1 MPLARLI
8 HVLLIGESP
17 WLIKLGSQIAEFFSG
32 YGGVAVLLLAIADSS
47 FLSFPEGNDLLIVI
61 LSTGGSW
68 GNMAY
73 FVCLTVIGSVIGC
86 LLLYTVGRK
95 GGRAIL
101 KKKFS
106 VQKIERA
113 EKIYGKYGILAV
125 LIPSVLPPPLPFKI
139 FVLSAGVFGMIPS
152 RFLTAVAI
160 GRSIRYSM
168 WGILAVL
175 YGESVKVFM
184 QRNIDAVGTAL
195 LAVLLLIIIGTV
207 AFQIRKKKRRRE
219 TEHLPNRRQ

>member
-1 MPLARLI
+1 MPLAHLI
-8 HVLLIGESP
+8 HMLLIGESS
-17 WLIKLGSQIAEFFSG
+17 WLIKLGSQITEFFSG
-32 YGGVAVLLLAIADSS
+32 YGGIAVLLLAIADSS

-61 LSTGGSW
+61 LSAGGSW

-73 FVCLTVIGSVIGC
+73 FVCLTVTGSVIGC

-106 VQKIERA
+106 IKKIERA

-139 FVLSAGVFGMIPS
+139 FVLSAGVFGMSPS
-152 RFLTAVAI
+152 GFLTAVAI
-160 GRSIRYSM
+160 GRSIRYSL

-175 YGESVKVFM
+175 YGESVKEFL
-184 QRNIDAVGTAL
+184 QRNINTVGTAL
-195 LAVLLLIIIGTV
+195 LAVLALIFIGTV
-207 AFQIRKKKRRRE
+207 AFQIRRKKRGKEIDR
-219 TEHLPNRRQ
+219 PSNRLQ

>member
-1 MPLARLI
+1 M
-8 HVLLIGESP
+8 LLIGETP
-17 WLIKLGSQIAEFFSG
+17 WLFNMGKHITGIFSG

-73 FVCLTVIGSVIGC
+73 FVGLTVTGSVIGC
-86 LLLYTVGRK
+86 LLLYSVGRK

-106 VQKIERA
+106 NQKIERA
-113 EKIYGKYGILAV
+113 EDAYRKYGILAV

-139 FVLSAGVFGMIPS
+139 FVLSAGVFGLAPY

-175 YGESVKVFM
+175 YGNSVKLFL
-184 QRNIDAVGTAL
+184 QENISTVGTAL
-195 LAVLLLIIIGTV
+195 LAVLVLIITGTV
-207 AFQIRKKKRRRE
+207 VLHLRRKKRRRE
-219 TEHLPNRRQ
+219 LDCLSDNRQ